1 MKLTEKKFCR
11 SISNCPGE
19 RGPEF
24 LQVNLNLVSM
34 LTGVLCVC
42 AKMDVWQ
49 QYKVIYLLFIRSMNA
64 EISSNGR
71 LTEDR
76 GHAEENTCRGSSSKK
91 FQSTKISH
99 YHLMEKA
106 KNITSFFF
114 WSPFPQ
120 DSKRRNN
127 AKKA

>member
-1 MKLTEKKFCR
+1 MKLTEKKFIDQFQTVLGKGDHNFFK
-11 SISNCPGE
+11 SILTL
-19 RGPEF
+19 F
-24 LQVNLNLVSM
+24 SM

-76 GHAEENTCRGSSSKK
+76 GHAEENTCRGSSS
-91 FQSTKISH
+91 
-99 YHLMEKA
+99 
-106 KNITSFFF
+106 
-114 WSPFPQ
+114 
-120 DSKRRNN
+120 
-127 AKKA
+127 

>member
-1 MKLTEKKFCR
+1 
-11 SISNCPGE
+11 
-19 RGPEF
+19 
-24 LQVNLNLVSM
+24 
-34 LTGVLCVC
+34 
-42 AKMDVWQ
+42 
-49 QYKVIYLLFIRSMNA
+49 MNA

-76 GHAEENTCRGSSSKK
+76 GHAEENTCRGSSSSK

-106 KNITSFFF
+106 KNITFFLKTCSIVAIRKPISIKLRREKF
-114 WSPFPQ
+114 
-120 DSKRRNN
+120 KRRYN